1 MIRVPKHPSLGVL
14 KTVTAATGTGHII
27 GPATSNMARSG
38 IGQVG
43 RKVIETV
50 MLIRAVITLTTG
62 TLDNIKE
69 HKERYQLPSKI
80 L

>member
-1 MIRVPKHPSLGVL
+1 MFRVSKHPLSGVL
-14 KTVTAATGTGHII
+14 KTATAAIGTGHII
-27 GPATSNMARSG
+27 GPATSNVARSG
-38 IGQVG
+38 PGQVG

-50 MLIRAVITLTTG
+50 MLIGAVITLTRG